1 MKIKIYDKPQYLLN
15 KIPSSQIHYN
25 TRNADQV
32 ETYYCRTD
40 IFKNSFFPYTII
52 EWNKVDIDIRKSKS
66 YATFRN
72 TLLKL
77 GRPIQRAIYS
87 ISNPVAV
94 GLKLLTCHGLSHLN
108 EHRFNHNFQNCIN
121 PLCSCSLKIE
131 STSHFL
137 LHCHHYTKIR
147 VTLLNSIAEIIGNT
161 FNINDECLVN
171 LLLFGSKK
179 YTEIDNSHI
188 VNTAIKYLLDSGRFN
203 VPLL

>member
-1 MKIKIYDKPQYLLN
+1 MANLSICS
-15 KIPSSQIHYN
+15 SSQIHHN
-25 TRNADQV
+25 TRNADKV

-52 EWNKVDIDIRKSKS
+52 EWNKLDIDIRKSKS

-161 FNINDECLVN
+161 FNINDECLIN
-171 LLLFGSKK
+171 LLLVGSQKC
-179 YTEIDNSHI
+179 TEISHSHI
-188 VNTAIKYLLDSGRFN
+188 INATIKYFLDPGRFN
-203 VPLL
+203 GPLL